1 MCDLPDSPPGP
12 VLWGQGSTPPNSA
25 YHKGSACCCSLCLT
39 FVRADIYLPKEHKH
53 ESICSVT
60 RRSCVPGSRSGFFYP
75 WSRAALKASP
85 MSAAPHPP
93 PAQEGPSRPSVGGEA
108 PPGPASGG
116 GALHQQT
123 TRGNAGKP
131 REDPGKVRFTLPGP
145 LGFPVQSPCCPAP
158 GHGVCPALQ
167 APLRDS
173 RLGPSSS
180 LQHEGLAWCLLT
192 PDAPRPCLGLRPS
205 DPACAHPRHCAHSGQ
220 VLARTQ
226 QPCGELRTLRRR
238 RRLAD
243 CVGPGLSSRQSPPNN
258 RLPCPQ
264 PGRNS
269 QGCPAPSVAVSSD
282 QLTPVSS
289 CLSLCFRGQTPSQPQ
304 PPRVPRFPSVTCLP
318 VHHLSSTHLSSI
330 IDHLPSVCR
339 LSIRAPSTH
348 PRPRTLA
355 FPVSVAAREANRPPQ
370 SPRNTRDR
378 PRPTLPESQYLLGA
392 LLAPDPL
399 EKGSLLTGLT

>member
-60 RRSCVPGSRSGFFYP
+60 RRSCVPGSRPSFFYP

-85 MSAAPHPP
+85 VSAAPHPP

-108 PPGPASGG
+108 PPGPASGVG
-116 GALHQQT
+116 GPLHQQT

-145 LGFPVQSPCCPAP
+145 LGFPVQSPCWPAP

-205 DPACAHPRHCAHSGQ
+205 DPARAHPRHCAHSGQ

-238 RRLAD
+238 RCLAD

-269 QGCPAPSVAVSSD
+269 QGCPARLSPSPLTSSPWCHRVCHCASEARRHPSLSPPVA
-282 QLTPVSS
+282 PVSR
-289 CLSLCFRGQTPSQPQ
+289 LSP
-304 PPRVPRFPSVTCLP
+304 VYRFIICRLRIYR
-318 VHHLSSTHLSSI
+318 LSSI
-330 IDHLPSVCR
+330 ICHLSVVCPSAHHLHTHALARSLSLSPWLLGKQTGPHSLLGTHATGPGR
-339 LSIRAPSTH
+339 LCPRPSTCWV
-348 PRPRTLA
+348 L
-355 FPVSVAAREANRPPQ
+355 SWPQ
-370 SPRNTRDR
+370 TPWRRD
-378 PRPTLPESQYLLGA
+378 LC
-392 LLAPDPL
+392 
-399 EKGSLLTGLT
+399 

>member
-1 MCDLPDSPPGP
+1 MEQS
-12 VLWGQGSTPPNSA
+12 
-25 YHKGSACCCSLCLT
+25 SL
-39 FVRADIYLPKEHKH
+39 
-53 ESICSVT
+53 ESQPCE
-60 RRSCVPGSRSGFFYP
+60 RR
-75 WSRAALKASP
+75 
-85 MSAAPHPP
+85 PP
-93 PAQEGPSRPSVGGEA
+93 PAPSPGGPQQAQCWGGGSTRPSVWGG
-108 PPGPASGG
+108 P
-116 GALHQQT
+116 LHQQT
-123 TRGNAGKP
+123 TSGNAGKP

-205 DPACAHPRHCAHSGQ
+205 DPARAHPRHCAHSGQ
-220 VLARTQ
+220 GLARTQ

-289 CLSLCFRGQTPSQPQ
+289 CLSLCFRGQTLSQPQ
-304 PPRVPRFPSVTCLP
+304 PPRLPSVTCLP